1 MQVYSGAL
9 YFRYTGA
16 MRGRLRLFA
25 LSLALGACATGRQ
38 AHERLVEATPYA
50 TAPLPPRAKIFLVAG
65 GIEVAN
71 FAAEVVAQRR
81 LWLARGYAPDEIAC
95 YWAHPFPAALRA
107 DRAQYQA
114 LADELRPCYRASA
127 ELLRAHLLQASA
139 AGLPFLYLYVTS
151 HGNVDIM
158 PEGVPEDRLLP
169 AEQALFDQYVIQ
181 LGGGI
186 GAGVDPGTLAL
197 AIRRGADP
205 AGLVFSPRLLRD
217 VLRAFPADTPKIV
230 VLQACHSGGFLDE
243 ARPERRAETI
253 ASVPRLTAIA
263 AARFD
268 RTSFGCDSGAEMTY
282 FGEVYTRLLATRLV
296 SDPTAIDW
304 GALYRALFADI
315 ARIEREV
322 DVRPSLPV
330 LLTTP

>member
-1 MQVYSGAL
+1 M
-9 YFRYTGA
+9 
-16 MRGRLRLFA
+16 MRGRLRVLG
-25 LSLALGACATGRQ
+25 LTLAFGACATSRPSHHQ
-38 AHERLVEATPYA
+38 QQQQLVAATPYA
-50 TAPLPPRAKIFLVAG
+50 TGPLPPRAKIFLVAG

-107 DRAQYQA
+107 DRAQYLA
-114 LADELRPCYRASA
+114 LAADLRPCYRASA
-127 ELLRAHLLQASA
+127 ELLRAHLLQASRA
-139 AGLPFLYLYVTS
+139 EIPFVYLYVTS
-151 HGNVDIM
+151 HGDVDIM
-158 PEGVPEDRLLP
+158 PEGVPEDSLLP
-169 AEQALFDQYVIQ
+169 SERALFEQYVIQ
-181 LGGGI
+181 LGGGV

-197 AIRRGADP
+197 AMRSGADP
-205 AGLVFSPRLLRD
+205 TGLVFSPRLLRD
-217 VLRAFPADTPKIV
+217 LLLGFPAATPKIV

-243 ARPERRAETI
+243 ARPERRADTI

-282 FGEVYTRLLATRLV
+282 FGEVYTALLAQRLPA
-296 SDPTAIDW
+296 DPTTLDW
-304 GALYRALFADI
+304 AALYRALRADI
-315 ARIEREV
+315 TRIEREV

-330 LLTTP
+330 FLTTP

>member
-1 MQVYSGAL
+1 M
-9 YFRYTGA
+9 
-16 MRGRLRLFA
+16 MRGRLRVLG
-25 LSLALGACATGRQ
+25 LTLALGACATSRPRHPHHHHQ
-38 AHERLVEATPYA
+38 QQHQQLVAATPYA
-50 TAPLPPRAKIFLVAG
+50 TGPLPPRAKIFLVAG

-107 DRAQYQA
+107 DRAQYLA
-114 LADELRPCYRASA
+114 LAADLRPCYRASA
-127 ELLRAHLLQASA
+127 ELLRAHLLQASRA
-139 AGLPFLYLYVTS
+139 EIHFVYLYVTS
-151 HGNVDIM
+151 HGDVDIM
-158 PEGVPEDRLLP
+158 PEGVPEDSLLP
-169 AEQALFDQYVIQ
+169 SERALFEQYVIQ
-181 LGGGI
+181 LGGGV

-197 AIRRGADP
+197 AMRSGADP
-205 AGLVFSPRLLRD
+205 TGLVFSPRLLRD
-217 VLRAFPADTPKIV
+217 LLLGFPAATPKIV

-243 ARPERRAETI
+243 ARPERRADTI

-282 FGEVYTRLLATRLV
+282 FGEVYTALLAQRLPA
-296 SDPTAIDW
+296 DPTTLDW
-304 GALYRALFADI
+304 AALYRALRADI
-315 ARIEREV
+315 TRIEREV

-330 LLTTP
+330 FLTTP

>member
-1 MQVYSGAL
+1 
-9 YFRYTGA
+9 
-16 MRGRLRLFA
+16 MRGHLRLLA
-25 LSLALGACATGRQ
+25 LSLVLGAGACATGRR
-38 AHERLVEATPYA
+38 AHERRVEATPYA
-50 TAPLPPRAKIFLVAG
+50 TAPLSPRAKIFLVAG

-107 DRAQYQA
+107 DRAQYRQ

-127 ELLRAHLLQASA
+127 ELLRAHLLAASQAK
-139 AGLPFLYLYVTS
+139 LPFLYLYVTS
-151 HGNVDIM
+151 HGDVDIM
-158 PEGVPEDRLLP
+158 PEGVPEDSLLP
-169 AEQALFDQYVIQ
+169 AEKALFDQYVIQ

-197 AIRRGADP
+197 AIRRGVDP

-217 VLRAFPADTPKIV
+217 LLRAFPADTPKIV

-243 ARPERRAETI
+243 VRPERRAETI
-253 ASVPRLTAIA
+253 ADIPRLTAIA

-268 RTSFGCDSGAEMTY
+268 RTSFGCDSGATMTY
-282 FGEVYTRLLATRLV
+282 FGEVYTRLLETRLT

-315 ARIEREV
+315 ARLEREV